1 MKIKATKNII
11 LTSVIALG
19 FILTTPINAQ
29 NTLSTAQIADIENR
43 VNNMSSSELNQRM
56 LDLQYEKYS
65 LESQQDQ
72 TQNPSQNKSISDR
85 VAAIN
90 AELSAI
96 QKALI
101 GVAVGAAIINATDDG
116 YDDVVP
122 PVITVLGDN
131 PATVELGSTYTDA
144 GASAMDAFRGT
155 TSVSS
160 TGNVDTSTI
169 GSYTI
174 TYSSSDLDGNTATA
188 TRTVNVVDTTAPV
201 VTVTGAATVTVE
213 LGGTYTESGATASDA
228 SGSVSVETSGSVDTN
243 ALGAYTI
250 TYSSSDAS
258 GNTGSATR
266 TVNVTDTTGPTIN
279 IVGAATV
286 ATELGGTYAD
296 AGVELEDLDPRTI
309 TLETTSTVDSDTLG
323 AYTVTYK
330 ATDSSG
336 NASTATRTVN
346 VTDTTGPTINIVGA
360 ATVATELGG
369 TYADAGVE
377 LEDLD
382 PRTITLETTST
393 VDSDTLGAYTVTY
406 KATDSSGNASTAT
419 RTVNV
424 TDTTPPT
431 FVSSSTFIVDE
442 GATDVGKVVANDLDP
457 RKITFTIASSI
468 LAITEDGDLTFIQP
482 ADYESQSDTPVNLP
496 YDGSTYDITA
506 TVTAKD
512 SSGNP
517 ATQVI
522 TVSVRDVGGLD
533 DNVGTGTGTNT
544 NTNTS
549 TSTGTGT

>member
-144 GASAMDAFRGT
+144 GATAMDAFRGT

-258 GNTGSATR
+258 GNTGS
-266 TVNVTDTTGPTIN
+266 
-279 IVGAATV
+279 
-286 ATELGGTYAD
+286 
-296 AGVELEDLDPRTI
+296 
-309 TLETTSTVDSDTLG
+309 
-323 AYTVTYK
+323 
-330 ATDSSG
+330 
-336 NASTATRTVN
+336 ATRTVN